1 MRERNDVRTEH
12 ALEIG
17 LEEMEP
23 DHWIAWV
30 LPIPGCYA
38 SGTTEHEAIT
48 GVPEAWRSETGR
60 DVTGFVRVV
69 ERWRGV
75 PSAEDPDFIVNA
87 TFADDRWPLDA
98 VEIVAGIERI
108 AGNHRRF
115 LELVASRDLS
125 GEIGGIVSGIV
136 RHLATAEQWYFQ
148 NIDQVPDGDTPDD
161 PLERFAWIR
170 AFSLRMLPTLADREI
185 RGDRGGAGWTPR
197 KVLRRMIWHER
208 DHTRQIAVILAA
220 SAS

>member
-1 MRERNDVRTEH
+1 MQERNDVCAEH

-38 SGTTEHEAIT
+38 SGTTEHEALT

-75 PSAEDPDFIVNA
+75 PSAEDPGFIVNA
-87 TFADDRWPLDA
+87 MFADDRRPVDPE
-98 VEIVAGIERI
+98 EIEEGIERI
-108 AGNHRRF
+108 DGNHRLF
-115 LELVASRDLS
+115 QELVADQNLS
-125 GEIGGIVSGIV
+125 VEISNIV
-136 RHLATAEQWYFQ
+136 RHLATAEQWYFG
-148 NIDQVPDGDTPDD
+148 NIDLAPDGDPPDD

-170 AFSLRMLPTLADREI
+170 AFSLHVLPTLADREI
-185 RGDRGGAGWTPR
+185 QGECAGEGWTPR
-197 KVLRRMIWHER
+197 KVVRRMSWHER
-208 DHTRQIAVILAA
+208 DHTRQIAAILAA
-220 SAS
+220 SST